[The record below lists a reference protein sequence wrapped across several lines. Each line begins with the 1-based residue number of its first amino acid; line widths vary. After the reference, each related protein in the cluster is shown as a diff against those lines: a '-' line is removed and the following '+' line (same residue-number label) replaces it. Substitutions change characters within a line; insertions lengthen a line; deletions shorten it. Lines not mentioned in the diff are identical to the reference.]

1 MDPKLSEAYEE
12 WAKQVLEP
20 SLKEQGERKASFETS
35 SSLPLR
41 TVYLPSRID
50 SHYLEEINFPGSYP
64 YTRGI
69 HPTMYR
75 GRLWTMRQYAG
86 YGTAE
91 ETNGRFRYLL
101 AQGQTGLSVAF
112 DLPTQIGYDADDP
125 LAEGEVG
132 RVGVSVSSVEDMAR
146 LLEGI
151 PVDRVSTSMTINA
164 PAAVLLAMY
173 LAVAD
178 RQGVASSRL
187 RGTIQNDI
195 LKEYVARGTYIFP
208 PQPAMRLVTDVLAFC
223 KEHVPHWNTISIS
236 GYHMREAGATAV
248 QEVAFTLADAIAYV
262 EAARKAGLAVDDIGP
277 QLAFFFACHNHFLE
291 EIAKFRAAR
300 RLWARIMRDRFGARD
315 PRSWRLRFHTQ
326 TAGSTLAAQQPAN
339 NAVRVALQALAAVLG
354 GSQSIHTNS
363 MDEAL
368 GLPTEDAVRLAL
380 RTQQIIAHE
389 SGVADTVDPMAGSF
403 AVESLTDEIEQAA
416 QRLIDKVDGLG
427 GALAA
432 IQNGFMQREIQD
444 SAYRAQMAV
453 ERGDQIVVGVNAFP
467 EPAPIA
473 MEVLRVDPAIEEGQ
487 RARLAALRRRRDA
500 SKVRS
505 LLEDLGRAATGG
517 DNLVPHLLTC
527 VRHDITLGEIC
538 GTLRKIWGE
547 YTAVT
552 SL

>member
-1 MDPKLSEAYEE
+1 
-12 WAKQVLEP
+12 
-20 SLKEQGERKASFETS
+20 
-35 SSLPLR
+35 
-41 TVYLPSRID
+41 
-50 SHYLEEINFPGSYP
+50 
-64 YTRGI
+64 
-69 HPTMYR
+69 
-75 GRLWTMRQYAG
+75 
-86 YGTAE
+86 
-91 ETNGRFRYLL
+91 
-101 AQGQTGLSVAF
+101 
-112 DLPTQIGYDADDP
+112 
-125 LAEGEVG
+125 
-132 RVGVSVSSVEDMAR
+132 
-146 LLEGI
+146 
-151 PVDRVSTSMTINA
+151 
-164 PAAVLLAMY
+164 
-173 LAVAD
+173 
-178 RQGVASSRL
+178 
-187 RGTIQNDI
+187 
-195 LKEYVARGTYIFP
+195 
-208 PQPAMRLVTDVLAFC
+208 
-223 KEHVPHWNTISIS
+223 
-236 GYHMREAGATAV
+236 
-248 QEVAFTLADAIAYV
+248 
-262 EAARKAGLAVDDIGP
+262 
-277 QLAFFFACHNHFLE
+277 
-291 EIAKFRAAR
+291 
-300 RLWARIMRDRFGARD
+300 
-315 PRSWRLRFHTQ
+315 LRFHTQ